1 MPGKIIAIEGADASG
16 KSTQAKLLAAH
27 LKKLGKDARVISF
40 PRHNEFFGSLVER
53 HLRGK
58 FGNPHELP
66 AEFCALLYSVDRY
79 NMLNEIRGALKEGKI
94 LIMDRYVQ
102 SNFAFQT
109 AKFPNPAEQ
118 DSFLQWMQI
127 VESRMP
133 KADAVVFL
141 ELPVEFSQ
149 RLLKKE
155 RKKKDLHESNVLYQ
169 KRVLA
174 VYERL
179 ARSGNWLQIKCAFGQ
194 QNGKWK
200 LKSKKQIAEEIW
212 NGIKN
217 RI

>member
-1 MPGKIIAIEGADASG
+1 MQGKLIVIEGADISG
-16 KSTQAKLLAAH
+16 KATQAKLLANR
-27 LKKLGKDARVISF
+27 LRKIGKTVEAISI
-40 PRHNEFFGSLVER
+40 PRYEGFFGKIIEKYQ
-53 HLRGK
+53 RGK

-79 NMLNEIRGALKEGKI
+79 NMLNEIKNALKEGKI

-109 AKFPNPAEQ
+109 AKFSNLSEQ
-118 DSFLQWMQI
+118 DSFLQWMQT

-133 KADAVVFL
+133 KADAVIFL
-141 ELPVEFSQ
+141 EMPTEFSQ
-149 RLLKKE
+149 KLLKNE
-155 RKKKDLHESNVLYQ
+155 KKKADLHESNLAYQ

-174 VYERL
+174 IYERL

-200 LKSKKQIAEEIW
+200 IKSKKQIAEEIW

>member
-1 MPGKIIAIEGADASG
+1 MNGKIIVIEGADASG
-16 KSTQAKLLAAH
+16 KSTQAEILSAR
-27 LKKLGKDARVISF
+27 LKKIGKNARVISF

-79 NMLNEIRGALKEGKI
+79 NMLNEIKNALKEGKI

-133 KADAVVFL
+133 KARLEVIFSPITSHAIQAVVSGV
-141 ELPVEFSQ
+141 VEVTSVA
-149 RLLKKE
+149 LI
-155 RKKKDLHESNVLYQ
+155 
-169 KRVLA
+169 A
-174 VYERL
+174 VV
-179 ARSGNWLQIKCAFGQ
+179 
-194 QNGKWK
+194 
-200 LKSKKQIAEEIW
+200 
-212 NGIKN
+212 
-217 RI
+217 

>member
-1 MPGKIIAIEGADASG
+1 MNGKIIVIEGADASG
-16 KSTQAKLLAAH
+16 KSTQAEILSAR
-27 LKKLGKDARVISF
+27 LKKIGKNARVISF

-79 NMLNEIRGALKEGKI
+79 NMLNEIKNALKEGKI

-109 AKFPNPAEQ
+109 AKFSNLSEQ
-118 DSFLQWMQI
+118 DSFLQWMQT

-133 KADAVVFL
+133 KADAVILL
-141 ELPVEFSQ
+141 EMPAEFSQ

-155 RKKKDLHESNVLYQ
+155 GKKKDLHESNVLYQ